1 MVKRI
6 NTIKGIWG
14 QLIHYQ
20 DGVKVGESWPG
31 LFDGS
36 YDHYDANGSYA
47 GHSDPGIVADLVHHD
62 KHGSYIS
69 ETYDGLFGEKIHH
82 DVNGY
87 AGSSQ
92 PSFWEGNTTTLNDI
106 DE

>member
-36 YDHYDANGSYA
+36 YEHYDANGKYA
-47 GHSDPGIVADLVHHD
+47 GYSDPSFFADLVHHD
-62 KHGSYIS
+62 EHGSCIG
-69 ETYDGLFGEKIHH
+69 ETYDGLLGGKTHY

-87 AGSSQ
+87 VGSSH
-92 PSFWEGNTTTLNDI
+92 PSFWGGDNTTLNDI
-106 DE
+106 YE